1 MRSRLTFIALLF
13 ALAICVISVAQQKT
27 PTKVRKVPA
36 PYTEPSAPAQ
46 MYKAYCA
53 SCHGMGGKGDGPAA
67 SALKAPATD
76 LTQLS
81 KKNGGQFPAAR
92 VNSVLSGT
100 AELAAHGSEEMPVWG
115 PVFRRL
121 GSDNGAHAQLRVS
134 NLTKYLE
141 SMQTK

>member
-1 MRSRLTFIALLF
+1 MRSRLALTAILF
-13 ALAICVISVAQQKT
+13 ALALCVISVAQQKT

-53 SCHGMGGKGDGPAA
+53 SCHGVEGKGDGPATQ
-67 SALKAPATD
+67 ALKAPATD

-81 KKNGGQFPAAR
+81 NKNGGQFPSAR

-100 AELAAHGSEEMPVWG
+100 ADLAAHGSEEMPVWG
-115 PVFRRL
+115 PVFRKM
-121 GSDNGAHAQLRVS
+121 GNDNGAHAQLRVS

-141 SMQTK
+141 SMQAK

>member
-1 MRSRLTFIALLF
+1 MRSRLVLIAILF
-13 ALAICVISVAQQKT
+13 TLALCVISTAQQKT

-36 PYTEPSAPAQ
+36 PYTEPSAPMQ

-53 SCHGMGGKGDGPAA
+53 SCHGVDGKGDGPAA

-100 AELAAHGSEEMPVWG
+100 AELAAHGSENMPIWG
-115 PVFRRL
+115 PVFRKL
-121 GSDNGAHAQLRVS
+121 GNDNGSHARLRIN

-141 SMQTK
+141 SMQAK

>member
-1 MRSRLTFIALLF
+1 MRSRLALTAILIAL
-13 ALAICVISVAQQKT
+13 ALCVISVAQQNT

-53 SCHGMGGKGDGPAA
+53 SCHGLEGKGDGPAA

-81 KKNGGQFPAAR
+81 KKNGGQFPSAR
-92 VNSVLSGT
+92 VSSVLSGT
-100 AELAAHGSEEMPVWG
+100 ADLAAHGSEEMPVWG
-115 PVFRRL
+115 PVFRKM
-121 GSDNGAHAQLRVS
+121 GNDNAAHARLRVS

>member
-1 MRSRLTFIALLF
+1 MRSRLASIAILF
-13 ALAICVISVAQQKT
+13 ALPLCVISVAQQKT

-53 SCHGMGGKGDGPAA
+53 SCHGVEGKGDGPAA
-67 SALKAPATD
+67 SALKAQATD

-115 PVFRRL
+115 PVFRKM
-121 GSDNGAHAQLRVS
+121 GTDNGSHARLRID

-141 SMQTK
+141 SMQAK